1 MNLNKILI
9 LILLLNCFLKQLSYV
24 LMRIILILS
33 FFLKNKYK
41 KNLAIIKK
49 AFTEIIYTFYHW
61 VWNSPI
67 LLNCP
72 KCPKKSKKRVE
83 NLKTIA
89 FII

>member
-41 KNLAIIKK
+41 KNLTIIKK

-67 LLNCP
+67 LLNCA

-83 NLKTIA
+83 NLKTIV

>member
-1 MNLNKILI
+1 MRGSFNRNMNLNKILI

-49 AFTEIIYTFYHW
+49 AFTEIIYTFYH
-61 VWNSPI
+61 
-67 LLNCP
+67 
-72 KCPKKSKKRVE
+72 
-83 NLKTIA
+83 
-89 FII
+89 

>member
-1 MNLNKILI
+1 MRGSFNRNMNSNKILI

-49 AFTEIIYTFYHW
+49 AFTEIIYTFYH
-61 VWNSPI
+61 
-67 LLNCP
+67 
-72 KCPKKSKKRVE
+72 
-83 NLKTIA
+83 
-89 FII
+89 